1 MENVMPETVPDAIL
15 AFITEAVI
23 PGDLTLPFHYPQ
35 PEQWHA
41 WHCGFRWHGVTGES
55 LVADTAGMWQPGW
68 YLIALNGLDDPFFI
82 DLNEAA
88 DGYPVYYAAHGAGR
102 WQAERIATGL
112 HAFQSLLRQ
121 LCHADEATT
130 LALLD
135 AHTEADSPFWLEVR
149 EARQADDGDD
159 DNVPDVDPQDWQ
171 AGRLL
176 ITDIGPQKLKVV
188 HVLRKALNLP
198 LADALS
204 FVASPPICVGEDF
217 RLRLRPLEREL
228 QATGARVTFVPAG
241 PVLETL
247 RLNMALGID
256 ALIACVKAGQG
267 KSLYYDVYST
277 HDGAFQAGDAL
288 YVVASDD
295 AEAAAAT
302 GRYHH
307 FACMG
312 EHFQSVV
319 ELAIQQKPDACDSE
333 IIRALNHY
341 LEYDDFLDLE

>member
-1 MENVMPETVPDAIL
+1 MDNTMPETIPDAIL
-15 AFITEAVI
+15 AFITAAVI

-55 LVADTAGMWQPGW
+55 LVADTPGMWQPGW
-68 YLIALNGLDDPFFI
+68 YLLALNGFDDPFFI
-82 DLNEAA
+82 DLGEAA

-102 WQAERIATGL
+102 WQAERIAPNL
-112 HAFQSLLRQ
+112 HAFQTLLDQ
-121 LCHADEATT
+121 LCHADEAAA

-135 AHTEADSPFWLEVR
+135 AHTEADSPFWLELR
-149 EARQADDGDD
+149 EARLAHDDDD
-159 DNVPDVDPQDWQ
+159 DNAVDVDPQDWQ

-188 HVLRKALNLP
+188 HVLRKTLNLP

-204 FVASPPICVGEDF
+204 FVASPPVCVGEDF

-228 QATGARVTFVPAG
+228 EATGATVTFAPAG

-247 RLNMALGID
+247 RLNMAIGIE

-267 KSLYYDVYST
+267 KTLYYDLYST
-277 HDGAFQAGDAL
+277 RDGAFQAGDAL

-295 AEAAAAT
+295 DEAAAST
-302 GRYHH
+302 GRYRH

-319 ELAIQQKPDACDSE
+319 ELAIEQKPNASDGE

-341 LEYDDFLDLE
+341 LEHDDFLDME